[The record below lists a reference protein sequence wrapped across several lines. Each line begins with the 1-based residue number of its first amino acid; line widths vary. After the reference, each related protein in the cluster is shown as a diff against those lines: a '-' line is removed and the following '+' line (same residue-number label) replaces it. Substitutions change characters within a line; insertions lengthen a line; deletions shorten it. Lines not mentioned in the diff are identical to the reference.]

1 MFGLPIPKDMDG
13 KVLKKIFKPNSEIAK
28 RKVRYVDP
36 NYYRVVK
43 RRRKVRTGKK
53 DEELIKE
60 RLRALGYI

>member
-1 MFGLPIPKDMDG
+1 MARKDD
-13 KVLKKIFKPNSEIAK
+13 KITK